1 MRGISEAARSERA
14 GATTDYIEAE
24 IRRVEAAAGVSRSN
38 DPSRSAGGASA
49 VTDTSLALTL
59 QPLTER
65 ERSLLA
71 LLPTHLTYAQ
81 IGAELFLSVNTV
93 KSNLKA
99 VYRKLGAGSR
109 AEAVEVARR
118 NGLLGPVV

>member
-1 MRGISEAARSERA
+1 VRGPR
-14 GATTDYIEAE
+14 
-24 IRRVEAAAGVSRSN
+24 
-38 DPSRSAGGASA
+38 A
-49 VTDTSLALTL
+49 VTDTPAASIL

-93 KSNLKA
+93 KSNLKT

-118 NGLLGPVV
+118 NGLLGATV